1 MYKVVDLFAG
11 AGGLSLG
18 FKQAG
23 KFQIVAAA
31 ENNKNAK
38 KTYRR
43 NHPEV
48 DLRDDVR
55 EIDYSDLNKKH
66 GKIDVVIGGPPCQ
79 GFSNAN
85 RQRAQTISMNN
96 ALVKE
101 YVRAIQELTPRVFI
115 MENVSMLKS
124 DVHRFYYSDK
134 DKKTI
139 DKLGIKLRKDDL
151 ELLPDGFCRGREQ
164 ELVLTLKDY
173 AKYLWSKK
181 EYTVINVLYRQRN
194 NPAKFENA
202 FKKYI
207 HSLKRFVD
215 RLVDRGDSDS
225 FVLHTDYAMACT
237 IKSLIE
243 GTEEN
248 KTSVLQA
255 IELPLMFQRMYY
267 HYSELIE
274 NQIVI
279 NGFSRNKGICVKV
292 SSFPVYEYIEKMLS
306 AAPYSYRINA
316 GVLNAVN
323 FGAPQKRERY
333 IIVGVRKGNKPQLPV
348 GETVEPYRTVR
359 EAIEDLQEVKPF
371 YDVDSP
377 SIPLGPYSAKKGS
390 LISQLRDSKEIN
402 NHIITKTGETAKKRF
417 AALEQGQNFHDLK
430 EELKS
435 TYTNYERTQNT
446 IYLRLKYDE
455 PCGTVVNVRKSM
467 WIHPELDR
475 ALSIREAA
483 RLQTFPDSFVFE
495 GTKDSQ
501 YQQVGNAVPPI
512 LAKAI
517 AFSVIAILENKGV
530 IRNYE

>member
-1 MYKVVDLFAG
+1 MFKSNTSSKIIFENSSLILFFPSRTNCTSFA
-11 AGGLSLG
+11 LSLLRTNYD
-18 FKQAG
+18 
-23 KFQIVAAA
+23 FQNIGYLYSEHLASSVNYSVD
-31 ENNKNAK
+31 EKNLEFNGSLYYNGTK
-38 KTYRR
+38 
-43 NHPEV
+43 N
-48 DLRDDVR
+48 LF
-55 EIDYSDLNKKH
+55 ILDLN
-66 GKIDVVIGGPPCQ
+66 G
-79 GFSNAN
+79 
-85 RQRAQTISMNN
+85 
-96 ALVKE
+96 
-101 YVRAIQELTPRVFI
+101 
-115 MENVSMLKS
+115 
-124 DVHRFYYSDK
+124 
-134 DKKTI
+134 
-139 DKLGIKLRKDDL
+139 GIKSRSLNDFVEELIAFIRKEKFSKVYIIGSSSKDNVYDEDL
-151 ELLPDGFCRGREQ
+151 ISKIINIYYLSNDSEFKMNYNIKNIREAFRLQEEERKGKNYYEMSLLESCD
-164 ELVLTLKDY
+164 
-173 AKYLWSKK
+173 
-181 EYTVINVLYRQRN
+181 
-194 NPAKFENA
+194 
-202 FKKYI
+202 
-207 HSLKRFVD
+207 SLKRFVD

-225 FVLHTDYAMACT
+225 FVLHTEYAMACT

-243 GTEEN
+243 GTEESI
-248 KTSVLQA
+248 TPVLQA

-333 IIVGVRKGNKPQLPV
+333 IIVGVRKGNTPKLPV

-377 SIPLGPYSAKKGS
+377 SIPLGPYRAKNGS

-467 WIHPELDR
+467 WVHPELDR

-483 RLQTFPDSFVFE
+483 RLQTFPDSFIFE

-517 AFSVIAILENKGV
+517 ALSVIAILEKQRG
-530 IRNYE
+530 YPQL